1 MMVNPYR
8 R

>member
-8 R
+8 